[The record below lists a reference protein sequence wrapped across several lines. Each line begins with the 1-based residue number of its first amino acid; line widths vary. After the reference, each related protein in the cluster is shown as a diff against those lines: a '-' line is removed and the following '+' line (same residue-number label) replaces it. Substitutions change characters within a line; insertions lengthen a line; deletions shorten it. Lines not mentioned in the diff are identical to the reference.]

1 MFWVMSRLRG
11 KRPAAPKMFVL
22 DLAKISPIA
31 VHLFLA
37 LGVAAYT
44 LFGAVV
50 MQWLETPPE
59 KILKKNET
67 AMPKRAVEHFPY
79 TATRVFLGTEIGEF
93 DPEVHLCVEREVKR
107 LLTKPRCLHLD
118 HVSIHDIDLCYR
130 FANFSAG
137 FNRRNKIPAPRKTK
151 QQVID
156 EETADIV
163 NRWSFENAIIF
174 AFTVITTIGYGH
186 VAPVTFWGRVFC
198 IVYGVIGVPLT
209 LLTIADM
216 GMFISKILAQ
226 TTQLI
231 RSMPKWA
238 KAAWQLLRRKAKS
251 TSSPKQKE
259 NGLLEQEAVEGE
271 DEDEPPPEA
280 EGQRRSDESIL
291 LGLLFFGYLMLG
303 AKVLSSYEPDM
314 AYFEAFY
321 FNFVTLTTIGL
332 GDFVPKSYDYL
343 FVTLC
348 YIGIGLALTTMSV
361 EIAADTLKKLH
372 HFGRKVENVAQ
383 TMVWFGGKKMTMK
396 ALVKHLGDQLNI
408 PEDELAKFDFDEFV
422 GNAVKVEAGEMETLR
437 KPSLSGDGVRFR
449 DRTLSYTQ
457 LRHSDESEAL
467 KYADERTQRYG
478 KAIYH
483 RFPQHPY
490 AHLDDATMRPPVTR
504 AILPQTARGPQSP
517 SCRRQMTLSKA
528 ECEEIQDNET
538 IALESIYGDDVQI
551 VKGAWK
557 VWHPLEAIVALG
569 PSQSDSRHGDDG
581 MAAVRV
587 HLHICCP
594 PAYPNDPPTL
604 TLEKPQGIGHGDQER
619 LLQELAAHANE
630 NRGEPM
636 LMQLCEVVRS
646 FLYANFHP
654 RQSLHQGMAEGQAE
668 KAREVQRQRVSS
680 EQREWEKAAEEEER
694 RRLEAEWKREEARER
709 MRHDSIN
716 TDQEFRQIG
725 PHSIR
730 VVDPSPPGHS
740 RKMNPQCV
748 EWTGL
753 YKGQTVLVSQWNFD
767 FNLGRRDNRKKMP
780 DFGTF
785 LAQLA
790 EVEKTCSVLPDT
802 VDVDSSAVPYAFVL
816 VERLAVKD
824 TNFHRKLRKIKPTMA
839 DHQVSLERFA
849 SPTLKTLP
857 LVDSNLEA
865 LAEKLVHDTG
875 ALRRLATSC
884 VCGLRWLHEQQIAH
898 ASIAPSS
905 LWTDD
910 CTAFRL
916 SDWKIGRC
924 LAQLADTFSAT
935 IEGRPLADPTAA
947 KIEPKA
953 LKKRDLFALG
963 RLLDSLGT
971 GPSGDASSI
980 GHSLLQSFVA
990 ACQAAK
996 SVYEL
1001 ADHAYLSADA
1011 LPPMTDGSCSSLGLK
1026 AVTGASTRLG
1036 RDFFLIKSLGKG
1048 AFGEVLLARN
1058 RLDLVHYAVKLIT
1071 LDPRNER
1078 FNRKM
1083 TREAK
1088 LFAKLNHPHVVR
1100 YYNAWIDSAPQT
1112 KASPAAA
1119 IAAKT
1124 PKGPMKSCKS
1134 TRPMVATDEP
1144 KAGRQPAY
1152 GDDVSTPPST
1162 EKDTWDTASRRS
1174 PSKGKKEADATLPTR
1189 IMYIQMEY
1197 CVKGT
1202 LRGLIDSGAVLGN
1215 VRQGWRIFGQI
1226 LSGLDYIHSQGMI
1239 HRDIKPMNILIDGN
1253 DHIKIGDFGLA
1264 TRELFVRKDTA
1275 VGHEQGSSSHGGS
1288 EGMTTQIGTEL
1299 YMAPE
1304 LLTATEGQPYSAK
1317 VDVYS
1322 TGIVLFEL
1330 FYRPL
1335 PPGMERISCLRG
1347 LRTHSVCPADF
1358 METMPAQGGV
1368 CRRLVEEMI
1377 SVDPSARPSIQ
1388 SIISQGK
1395 VPATEVDDLA
1405 FQKCFTQA
1413 LRRRTGNL
1421 FSWMMRELGETCPPA
1436 PLTRRFDAG
1445 VCRWRDVDE
1454 AVARETARERLCQ
1467 ALRRIL
1473 KRHSFFPT
1481 PQHLLTPAGEARA
1494 VCEPTKMPHV
1504 LIDSTAIPVALP
1516 PDLRCNFVRFCARNA
1531 IKRMKRYAFGKVFA
1545 AREGGTGGVH
1555 PDEHWELS
1563 LDVLGKSTTDEALE
1577 IQLLTAVSDILHDTF
1592 PDETR
1597 FVLRLGHMGLV
1608 DAIFRHHGLSTE
1620 LRDRVLDVLH
1630 EQSASARQPGAT
1642 ERVDILSEV
1651 VGTRLATSLASFW
1664 LSSPSASA
1672 IREEGKMLLKS
1683 RDEPL
1688 RDACKTAIAH
1698 LERIVELFR
1707 DQNIDIELCPLLVYR
1722 PRTFADGLVFQFGA
1736 HLLRKG
1742 RLGVYPVV
1750 AGGRYDGMLTRI
1762 RGPEDEKPPGE
1773 LALCGCSLN
1782 LDLLLGL
1789 GGQQQN
1795 TAAPAPCQVLLG
1807 SFTRAMTI
1815 EKLALARQLRDE
1827 FCDRREIPFHLIMFD
1842 SNLVLTRTPRQDFG
1856 KLETRRAV
1864 ETVLRQLA
1872 TPTTEAPPHDTPH
1885 SDRRAPLA
1893 KSASST
1899 THPLTPTH
1907 STAAPFSSQQQQ
1919 QQQQQHGSC
1928 QSISFLW
1935 ALVERP
1941 GYTAKKRIEG
1951 RCDALLSDLMQ
1962 KLSARVQ
1969 LTVVVTDIIAEVLQ
1983 SLSSKISLP
1992 LDPEQLRLVFDRM
2005 AKQFGRWKEELE
2017 AIYSTL
2023 KTFSASSRH
2032 STPSLV
2038 LAIYSTPS
2046 DEAIT
2051 SFLRHKFDELVEKQK
2066 DGQCLVCLDACRNE
2080 ADKEILKLP
2089 CRHFCHSDCIL
2100 MWLKKANSCP
2110 ACRHRLP
2117 TDAEAIASF
2126 PRPKFG
2132 EFADKKDGQSAW
2144 IPGESRRR

>member
-1 MFWVMSRLRG
+1 
-11 KRPAAPKMFVL
+11 MFVL

-137 FNRRNKIPAPRKTK
+137 FNRRKKIPAPRKTK

-271 DEDEPPPEA
+271 DEEEPPQEA

-291 LGLLFFGYLMLG
+291 LGLLFFCYLMLG

-478 KAIYH
+478 KDGVPLAQETGRTVTSGRAAAARGGVDRNRVVSQAICH

-490 AHLDDATMRPPVTR
+490 AHLDDATMPPPVTR
-504 AILPQTARGPQSP
+504 AILPQTARGPQSR

-619 LLQELAAHANE
+619 LLHDLAAHANE

-780 DFGTF
+780 DFGAF

-824 TNFHRKLRKIKPTMA
+824 TNFHVRISYA
-839 DHQVSLERFA
+839 QNIA
-849 SPTLKTLP
+849 

-1124 PKGPMKSCKS
+1124 PKGPMKKLQIDAADGDSLMPSRLRHLKVSPSEKDVGETSEWSAEWTASFREKRQSDDSS
-1134 TRPMVATDEP
+1134 TSSSSSSSSSSSDDEEGSPQKAGPGARVYGRRDSDDDDIEIVFEATDEP

-1162 EKDTWDTASRRS
+1162 EKDTWDTASRLS
-1174 PSKGKKEADATLPTR
+1174 PSKGKKEADATLHTR

-1377 SVDPSARPSIQ
+1377 SIDPSARPSIQ

-1421 FSWMMRELGETCPPA
+1421 FSWMMRELGETYPPA

-1531 IKRMKRYAFGKVFA
+1531 IKRLKRYAFGKVFA

-1577 IQLLTAVSDILHDTF
+1577 IQLLTALSDILHDTF

-1620 LRDRVLDVLH
+1620 LRDRVLNVLH

-1651 VGTRLATSLASFW
+1651 
-1664 LSSPSASA
+1664 
-1672 IREEGKMLLKS
+1672 
-1683 RDEPL
+1683 
-1688 RDACKTAIAH
+1688 
-1698 LERIVELFR
+1698 
-1707 DQNIDIELCPLLVYR
+1707 
-1722 PRTFADGLVFQFGA
+1722 FGA

-1815 EKLALARQLRDE
+1815 EKLALARQLRDVGLAVDTMNEPLDNHSLDALKE

-1919 QQQQQHGSC
+1919 QQQQQHSSC

-1951 RCDALLSDLMQ
+1951 RCDALMSDLMQ

-2023 KTFSASSRH
+2023 KTLSASSRH

-2046 DEAIT
+2046 D
-2051 SFLRHKFDELVEKQK
+2051 V
-2066 DGQCLVCLDACRNE
+2066 
-2080 ADKEILKLP
+2080 
-2089 CRHFCHSDCIL
+2089 
-2100 MWLKKANSCP
+2100 
-2110 ACRHRLP
+2110 HRV
-2117 TDAEAIASF
+2117 I
-2126 PRPKFG
+2126 
-2132 EFADKKDGQSAW
+2132 
-2144 IPGESRRR
+2144 I